1 MLRIYPVCIELVR
14 RVGLVARQIERF
26 DRDQARQL
34 RRSSTSIVLNLAEG
48 SAGRGGNK
56 RLRYRTALGSA
67 EESRANLEVAV
78 ALGYVGPLD
87 DELRNRFDH
96 VTGTLVKLAR

>member
-1 MLRIYPVCIELVR
+1 MLRIYPVCIELVAAIR
-14 RVGLVARQIERF
+14 PLALRIEKH

-34 RRSSTSIVLNLAEG
+34 RRSATSVVLNVAEG
-48 SAGRGGNK
+48 AAGRGGNK
-56 RLRYRTALGSA
+56 RLRYRNALGSA

-87 DELRNRFDH
+87 AGLRNRFNH
-96 VTGTLVKLAR
+96 VIGSLVKLAR

>member
-14 RVGLVARQIERF
+14 EIGPLALQIERY

-48 SAGRGGNK
+48 AAGRGGNK
-56 RLRYRTALGSA
+56 RLRYRNALGSA
-67 EESRANLEVAV
+67 EESRANLEVAE
-78 ALGYVGPLD
+78 ALGYVGPIGG
-87 DELRNRFDH
+87 ELRNRFNH
-96 VTGTLVKLAR
+96 VIGTLVKLAR

>member
-1 MLRIYPVCIELVR
+1 MLRIHPVCIELVR
-14 RVGLVARQIERF
+14 RVGVLARRIEKH

-34 RRSSTSIVLNLAEG
+34 RRSSTSIVLNLVEG
-48 SAGRGGNK
+48 AAGRGGNK
-56 RLRYRTALGSA
+56 RLRYRNALGSA

-87 DELRNRFDH
+87 AELRNRFNH
-96 VTGTLVKLAR
+96 VIGTLVKLAR